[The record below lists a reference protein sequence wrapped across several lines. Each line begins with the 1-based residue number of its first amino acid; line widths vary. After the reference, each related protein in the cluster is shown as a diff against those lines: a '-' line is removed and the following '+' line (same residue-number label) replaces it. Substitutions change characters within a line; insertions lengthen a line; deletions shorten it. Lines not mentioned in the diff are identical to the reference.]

1 MTNQTCRLCKK
12 EKEEEQFQKNGRM
25 LKSCEDCRLIVREAK
40 FLKKQKKN
48 EDSGTSSDETTPEPE
63 PEPEPEPTPEPVQEP
78 VQETVQETVP
88 DVSDV
93 EENELVEEAFEKVNK
108 PKRARKVKAPP
119 NSPVTPPPK
128 LVLTRTKTVKEKNLP
143 STKRVRKPR
152 AKKE

>member
-1 MTNQTCRLCKK
+1 MDPFDQIIDDYAEAESLGQMTFNVSD
-12 EKEEEQFQKNGRM
+12 F
-25 LKSCEDCRLIVREAK
+25 
-40 FLKKQKKN
+40 
-48 EDSGTSSDETTPEPE
+48 DETVTDQGKQFGMVGNVAVPLQNDTYITGSIKRPEPT
-63 PEPEPEPTPEPVQEP
+63 PEPTPEPVQEP

-119 NSPVTPPPK
+119 NSPVSAPTK
-128 LVLTRTKTVKEKNLP
+128 LVLTRTKAVPKEKNLP